1 MQTFLWALLHICL
14 HVLVLL
20 ASLQAALNMGGR
32 RRLSHLQH
40 ARKYEHGVHASI
52 VLSFARVWSGQG
64 NAFGVL
70 HTRISEVFVSVVRM
84 RVRFILVRVCASRE
98 SAGHVSW
105 TFCRT
110 CTAG

>member
-32 RRLSHLQH
+32 RRLSQFRH
-40 ARKYEHGVHASI
+40 ARKYEHAVHVSI
-52 VLSFARVWSGQG
+52 VLTFARVSCGRG

-70 HTRISEVFVSVVRM
+70 RTRMSEVFVSVVRL
-84 RVRFILVRVCASRE
+84 RVRIILVRVCVSRE
-98 SAGHVSW
+98 SA
-105 TFCRT
+105 
-110 CTAG
+110 